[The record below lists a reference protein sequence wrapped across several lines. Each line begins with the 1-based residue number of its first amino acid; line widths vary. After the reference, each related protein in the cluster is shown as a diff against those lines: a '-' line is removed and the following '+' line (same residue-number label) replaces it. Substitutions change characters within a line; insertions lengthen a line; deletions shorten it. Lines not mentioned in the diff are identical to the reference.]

1 MLWENKWH
9 NLLESVIEQGSLVE
23 RKNYKRNF
31 QEIISYKFTLENP
44 RDRLISDPIR
54 SINIFQS
61 VGHFLWITQGSFSLA
76 QISYY
81 QSIAKKFSSDRFK
94 MIGAYGPRL
103 FGIHHLNQIEHVIT
117 TLTQEPLKRRA
128 IASIYLPQYDQHE
141 QVDEVP
147 CTLNLQYL
155 IRNGRLNAVTY
166 MRSQDA
172 FKILPYDVFLFTM
185 LQEYI
190 TTFLQAVYDVEL
202 GEYHHYSGSFH
213 IYTDDIIQIKNVI
226 NNKPNDVMI
235 MKKMPQKDIGLRL
248 RDLNNF
254 EIVLRNTITA
264 YEKEGKEVNFNFF
277 FDKLQH
283 DFKEEY
289 WCQLGLI
296 LICYGAIRMK
306 NSENINKSLKLLEP
320 IYQYYVQLYLK
331 KNQIMV

>member
-1 MLWENKWH
+1 MLWEKKWH
-9 NLLESVIEQGSLVE
+9 NLLEEIIEQGNIVE
-23 RKNYKRNF
+23 RKNNKRNF
-31 QEIISYKFTLENP
+31 QEIISHKFTLDNP
-44 RDRLISDPIR
+44 RDRLISDPNR

-61 VGHFLWITQGSFSLA
+61 VGHFLWITQGSFSLT

-81 QSIAKKFSSDRFK
+81 QSIAENFSSDRFK

-117 TLTQEPLKRRA
+117 TLTKEPSKRRA
-128 IASIYLPQYDQHE
+128 IASIYLPQFDQHE
-141 QVDEVP
+141 RVDEVP

-190 TTFLQAVYDVEL
+190 ATFLQAVYDLEL

-213 IYTDDIIQIKNVI
+213 IYTNDIPQIKDVI

-248 RDLNNF
+248 RDLNSF
-254 EIVLRNTITA
+254 EIVLRNTVIA
-264 YEKEGKEVNFNFF
+264 YEKEDKEVNFDFF
-277 FDKLQH
+277 FEKLQN
-283 DFKEEY
+283 DFKDEY
-289 WCQLGLI
+289 WRQLGLI
-296 LICYGAIRMK
+296 LICYGTIKMK
-306 NSENINKSLKLLEP
+306 DLENFNKSLKLLEP
-320 IYQYYVQLYLK
+320 IYQYYVQLYRK
-331 KNQIMV
+331 KHQIMV